1 MDSLFDVLD
10 SQTVVTIAAIA
21 LSVLLFK
28 LLLRVL
34 NVGSGLILTAIA
46 IVLVLHFGFDISP
59 RQVWY
64 EISHLFQNTIR
75 LVTR

>member
-28 LLLRVL
+28 LLLRIL
-34 NVGSGLILTAIA
+34 NVGSVILTAIA

-64 EISHLFQNTIR
+64 EISHLFHNTIR
-75 LVTR
+75 LMTR